1 MKQTVEESGR
11 FCVVIWLAFFFF
23 LPLAN
28 ILVIIIVM
36 PCLQKKFMIMV
47 HISLY

>member
-23 LPLAN
+23 FAFGKHSCNNNSNAMSPKE
-28 ILVIIIVM
+28 I
-36 PCLQKKFMIMV
+36 
-47 HISLY
+47 HDYGSH

>member
-11 FCVVIWLAFFFF
+11 FCVVIWLAFFF